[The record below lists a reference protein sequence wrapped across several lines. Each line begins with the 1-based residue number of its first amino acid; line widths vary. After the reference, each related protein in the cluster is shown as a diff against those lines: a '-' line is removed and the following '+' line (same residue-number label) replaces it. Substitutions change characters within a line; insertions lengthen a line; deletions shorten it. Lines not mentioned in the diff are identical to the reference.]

1 MKKIIPFIILLIFT
15 SCTNSKTEKAQIP
28 TENQSNTEVEEHFK
42 TSAELSGDAE
52 TILLDKREKIDR
64 LIDTLNILYIKAY
77 GKEDAAKRMV
87 LLTESQ
93 ELFVK
98 YKDAMRDVYCFD
110 SDEIGSGWAQ
120 NEFIFKYVITLLDA
134 RINQLNFLKEA
145 ELETR

>member
-15 SCTNSKTEKAQIP
+15 SCTNSKTEKVQIP
-28 TENQSNTEVEEHFK
+28 TKNEPDTEVEEHFK
-42 TSAELSGDAE
+42 TSAELSGYAE

-64 LIDTLNILYIKAY
+64 LIDTLNVLYIKVY

>member
-1 MKKIIPFIILLIFT
+1 MKKIIPFIVLLIFIN
-15 SCTNSKTEKAQIP
+15 CTNSKIEKAQKP
-28 TENQSNTEVEEHFK
+28 TENQTDTEVEERLK

-64 LIDTLNILYIKAY
+64 LIDTLNILYTKVY

-110 SDEIGSGWAQ
+110 SDEIVSGWAQ

>member
-1 MKKIIPFIILLIFT
+1 MKKIIPFLILLIFT
-15 SCTNSKTEKAQIP
+15 NCTNSKTEKAQIP
-28 TENQSNTEVEEHFK
+28 TENKSNTDVEENFK

-52 TILLDKREKIDR
+52 TILMNKREKIDR
-64 LIDTLNILYIKAY
+64 LIDTLNVLYTKVY

-110 SDEIGSGWAQ
+110 SDEIGSGWSENQ
-120 NEFIFKYVITLLDA
+120 FIYNYVITLLDA
-134 RINQLNFLKEA
+134 RINQLNFLKQA
-145 ELETR
+145 EIETR

>member
-1 MKKIIPFIILLIFT
+1 MKKIIPFIIILIFT
-15 SCTNSKTEKAQIP
+15 NCTNSKTKKTQIT
-28 TENQSNTEVEEHFK
+28 TENQPNTKVEEHFK

-52 TILLDKREKIDR
+52 TILMNKREKIDR
-64 LIDTLNILYIKAY
+64 LIDTLNILYTKAY

-87 LLTESQ
+87 LLIESQ

-145 ELETR
+145 ELETC

>member
-1 MKKIIPFIILLIFT
+1 MKKIIPFIVLLIFT
-15 SCTNSKTEKAQIP
+15 NCTNSKIEKAQKP
-28 TENQSNTEVEEHFK
+28 TENQTDTEVEERLK

-64 LIDTLNILYIKAY
+64 LIDTLNILYTKVY

-110 SDEIGSGWAQ
+110 SDEIVSGWAQ

>member
-1 MKKIIPFIILLIFT
+1 MKKIIPFIFLLIFT
-15 SCTNSKTEKAQIP
+15 NCTNSKTEKVQIP
-28 TENQSNTEVEEHFK
+28 TKNEPDTEVEEHFK